1 MSIRPLKSKPFS
13 EIKNLELSYLDNSLE
28 FLNTSYST
36 SESFNFNLYN
46 ALKNINDLTV
56 NNYSYFFLGKKDL
69 YTNWLKANIK
79 ENETNGYIT
88 PITFILEGKPAF
100 LYFNQ
105 QNISLTPDHKLTW
118 DTDFTLYSVET
129 VLAQGIDPAIQQ
141 NYLFIIEYIEGTNKC
156 YIKHINGKTDYY
168 LINRKWDYRLNQYT
182 GGPCDDLWFSSQ
194 KDLAEVFGQ
203 FNFIKTGDTFLFY
216 LACTDDYKVQRQD
229 GTYMWVSAKYN
240 LEYEASENNYKL
252 KVPQTSPENLLYYID
267 PQYIGQ
273 IVQLDSY
280 NGRLRSLGPDSM
292 NDTKLTLVSNPDLAP
307 LVNYNGKN
315 YNVISTITDKFT
327 DLTDYINTSWISYKD
342 RNFANV
348 NVEKSA
354 YNLESQ
360 CLFHLQYNNIDD
372 KFSTTLNI
380 IPLKNHLSPKNFAIR
395 GDYLNTGTNNDPN
408 VDFREYT
415 SLETGTNQE
424 FGNSTVTLNY
434 IFYDIEYI
442 INPGED
448 LAFSI
453 GANEDNDRGVAL
465 YPFQKLN
472 INDTKFV
479 KNGSFGSTN
488 PFLSDKVKKLQTN
501 SVFSNN
507 GRYLHTWLY
516 QSKSNPYGI
525 WLDRYYYP
533 NIISKQDA
541 LKGKVNFDPAS
552 FNDIIDKDYIQSD
565 ELFYSYIQDAPYFD
579 KQSDLMFEQNGQY
592 VYSRVGKD
600 QVNAIIS
607 NISDAKE
614 YELSSYS
621 SNEEVVTI
629 NNLNIKNSGIL
640 DLNFD
645 IYLDSD
651 KVYGLDLFAN
661 SSTNGLSISNLNDVT
676 PFLYTFDNYYDSNNN
691 LSNAIVTLHNTNF
704 DIIKQL
710 NIQHLYKNNE
720 EILGLALNIPYEDF
734 AIIGSEYVYIVSYDL
749 ILKER
754 IKLVNE
760 NEVLKKV
767 NIINNKLFYLI
778 DKQYKFNL
786 PDNQTDIF
794 RHFYVLDLDRTTD
807 EVSELMAYIPGTSR
821 LVYKVTD
828 LTQNKLYP
836 VYYSS
841 SAGENDNNI
850 VFDHIDLNGKQV
862 YRTQNSD
869 IAPLPEGLLES
880 TYVYLLDDTGF
891 SKEQNYYCPDL
902 RVAESLLTVTSQGIN
917 SIFIDKDDTAYAFP
931 YIQVTKQNIEDGL
944 FGIRERV
951 PDALYQIENIDLN
964 DYKQRVIDLPDAN
977 IIFTSY
983 NRIFDISVNDL
994 NQFACLKYQ
1003 SNKTSDSKK
1012 LELQLFDRA
1021 KRPQRSIIVG
1031 DLYDNAFGLDA
1042 LKIYNKGNLEND
1054 FVLFTS
1060 KYDKEFEVTNYYVLI
1075 VDQNYQSSEHQLTFE
1090 VSPDLTSCTNYSQII
1105 TTRDINV
1112 LNFSLNLPKSSL
1124 INDKFV
1130 YSFALDEIIAGW
1142 YNFRVIID
1150 LNNGVFEV
1158 YENEQLLPIKRKITI
1173 NPNVYNLK
1181 NVFNYPFI
1189 LGTAS
1194 YKNAVTLNDFLGFK
1208 DEKSFNAVNFRI
1220 KNFLLYSKL
1229 LSEDERQA
1237 LLLSFSDL
1245 EPLTITLPGG
1255 QRNNFEEIIRYFK
1268 YNPPANMSNTI
1279 RINIKNSGITKLSDQ
1294 QNLSLDILRKINEE
1308 LAVPL
1313 NIKEIKFI

>member
-13 EIKNLELSYLDNSLE
+13 EIKNLELSYLDSSLE

-69 YTNWLKANIK
+69 YTNWLKANVK
-79 ENETNGYIT
+79 ENTTNGYIT

-118 DTDFTLYSVET
+118 DTDFTLYPVDT
-129 VLAQGIDPAIQQ
+129 VLAQGIDPTTQQ
-141 NYLFIIEYIEGTNKC
+141 NYLFVIEYIQGTNKC

-182 GGPCDDLWFSSQ
+182 EGPCDDVWFTSQ
-194 KDLAEVFGQ
+194 LDLAQEFGQ
-203 FNFIKTGDTFLFY
+203 FNFIKTGDTILFY
-216 LACTDDYKVQRQD
+216 LSFPNNYEVELLNGQ
-229 GTYMWVSAKYN
+229 YIWVSAEHN
-240 LEYEASENNYKL
+240 LEKNGAGEFIL
-252 KVPQTSPENLLYYID
+252 KVPTTSPDNLNYYLPENL
-267 PQYIGQ
+267 IGQ
-273 IVQLDSY
+273 TVTISSNRGQI
-280 NGRLRSLGPDSM
+280 RSLGPDPM
-292 NDTKLTLVSNPDLAP
+292 TDTKLILIPNADLEP
-307 LVNYNGKN
+307 LVNYKDKN

-327 DLTDYINTSWISYKD
+327 NLSDYINTSWISYKD

-380 IPLKNHLSPKNFAIR
+380 IPLKNHLSPKNFGIR

-424 FGNSTVTLNY
+424 FGNSTITLNY

-448 LAFSI
+448 LVFSI
-453 GANEDNDRGVAL
+453 GNNADDDSGAVL
-465 YPFQKLN
+465 YPFQTLN

-501 SVFSNN
+501 SIFSNN

-516 QSKSNPYGI
+516 QSKTNPHGI

-552 FNDIIDKDYIQSD
+552 FNDIIDKNYVQSD
-565 ELFYSYIQDAPYFD
+565 ELFYSYVQDAPYFD
-579 KQSDLMFEQNGQY
+579 KQSDLMFEQSTQY

-600 QVNAIIS
+600 QVNTIIS
-607 NISDAKE
+607 NISNYKE
-614 YELSSYS
+614 YELASYS
-621 SNEEVVTI
+621 NNEEAITI

-645 IYLDSD
+645 IYLNSD

-691 LSNAIVTLHNTNF
+691 LTSAVITLHNTNF

-710 NIQHLYKNNE
+710 DIQHLYKNNE

-749 ILKER
+749 ILKEQ

-760 NEVLKKV
+760 NETLKKV
-767 NIINNKLFYLI
+767 HIINNKLFYLV
-778 DKQYKFNL
+778 DKQYKFDL
-786 PDNQTDIF
+786 PDEQTDVF
-794 RHFYVLDLDRTTD
+794 RHFYVLDLDRTID

-821 LVYKVTD
+821 LVYSVND
-828 LTQNKLYP
+828 LTRNKLYS

-841 SAGENDNNI
+841 EAGESDNNI
-850 VFDHIDLNGKQV
+850 VFDHVDLSGKRV
-862 YRTQNSD
+862 YKTKNSN

-880 TYVYLLDDTGF
+880 AYVYLLEDTGF

-902 RVAESLLTVTSQGIN
+902 RTDESLLRVSSQGIN

-1003 SNKTSDSKK
+1003 SNKTSDSKR

-1042 LKIYNKGNLEND
+1042 LKVYNKGILNNN
-1054 FVLFTS
+1054 FILFTS
-1060 KYDKEFEVTNYYVLI
+1060 KYNKELEVTNYYALI

-1090 VSPDLTSCTNYSQII
+1090 VSPDLRSCTNYSQII
-1105 TTRDINV
+1105 TTRDVNV

-1130 YSFALDEIIAGW
+1130 YSFPLDEIIAGW

-1158 YENEQLLPIKRKITI
+1158 YENEQLLPIKREITI

-1208 DEKSFNAVNFRI
+1208 NEKPFNTVNFRI

-1229 LSEDERQA
+1229 LSGDERQA

-1308 LAVPL
+1308 LAVLL